1 MALFRTY
8 TNSTLFKARM
18 SDNGCEVL
26 CPPEN
31 TVIKPLLVSIYLSRC
46 CFNIMVNKVKTN
58 STLLQA
64 RHSFF
69 VYNEQP
75 GSSENT
81 VILSESGS
89 ANKLDS
95 EEGLALAEAPY
106 KTPAPPYLNNGL
118 DLEQVNFF

>member
-1 MALFRTY
+1 MEFDACNDDRE
-8 TNSTLFKARM
+8 ARM
-18 SDNGCEVL
+18 SDNGCEAL

-31 TVIKPLLVSIYLSRC
+31 TVIKPLL
-46 CFNIMVNKVKTN
+46 
-58 STLLQA
+58 A

-118 DLEQVNFF
+118 DLEQ